1 MTIKQD
7 RAVSDRER
15 STTPTA
21 RSKAPDARR
30 PPAPARHIGP
40 ERYTSPEFLRE
51 EFDHLWSRVW
61 QLACLRSDLPD
72 VGDHLVY
79 EIGTKS
85 ILIVRSAPDTVQAF
99 HNVCLHRGRKIKIGC
114 GSAAEL
120 RCPYHS
126 FTWALDGTL
135 KEIPERER
143 FSPLDDTALRLLPV
157 RCESFHDWVFINL
170 DPRAAPLSEHLE
182 PVAGILNRYRFDRQ
196 YRWSSRSTVN
206 NANWKN
212 GMDAFQESYHARYLH
227 PESVAFANNVDYP
240 IYFYGDHSSYVIP
253 FGVAD
258 EVAAAQIAPDWD
270 EALDAMEWSLNAFG
284 EDTSMV
290 AALRGLHPPEG
301 TSIRD
306 VAIPGIRPAMTGA
319 GFDVSALTDDELID
333 DRHIVLFPN
342 IVLNIFAFGYWL
354 FRVRP
359 HPTDPDYTTWDLWY
373 FHRVP
378 DAMDLPP
385 NAANVHVPEG
395 ESVGAVMD
403 QDLRNIPHQQAGM
416 KTGVFPGFV
425 LSDYE
430 ARIAHMHDVID
441 RYLQP

>member
-1 MTIKQD
+1 VEQPMTTT
-7 RAVSDRER
+7 EGP
-15 STTPTA
+15 TTPTA
-21 RSKAPDARR
+21 RSQRPGERR
-30 PPAPARHIGP
+30 PPAPTRTIGA
-40 ERYTSPEFLRE
+40 ERYTSPEFLRR
-51 EFDHLWSRVW
+51 EFEHVWSKVW
-61 QLACLRSDLPD
+61 QLACLGSDIPE
-72 VGDHLVY
+72 VGDHHLY
-79 EIGTKS
+79 EIGRAS
-85 ILIVRSAPDTVQAF
+85 ILVVRSAPDTIQAF
-99 HNVCLHRGRKIKIGC
+99 HNVCLHRGRKIKTSC
-114 GSAAEL
+114 GNSAEL

-135 KEIPERER
+135 KEIPERET
-143 FSPLDDTALRLLPV
+143 FNPLDDARLGLLPV
-157 RCESFHDWVFINL
+157 RCETFHDWVFVCL
-170 DPRAAPLSEHLE
+170 DADAAPLSEHLG
-182 PVAGILNRYRFDRQ
+182 PVTDILEKYRFDRQ
-196 YRWSSRSTVN
+196 YKWWSRTTSN

-240 IYFYGDHSSYVIP
+240 IWFYGDHSSYVIP
-253 FGVAD
+253 FGIAD
-258 EVAAAQIAPDWD
+258 EVAAAQITPNWD
-270 EALDAMEWSLNAFG
+270 EALDAMEWSLDAFG

-290 AALRGLHPPEG
+290 AALRGLNPPEG

-319 GFDVSALTDDELID
+319 GFDVSALSDDELID

-342 IVLNIFAFGYWL
+342 VVLNIFAFGYWL

-359 HPTDPDYTTWDLWY
+359 HPDDPDWTTWDLWY

-378 DAMDLPP
+378 DAMELPP
-385 NAANVHVPEG
+385 NAPNVEVPAG

-425 LSDYE
+425 MSDYE

-441 RYLQP
+441 RYLGE